1 MQNYKSPTDES
12 LKKAS
17 GDSDVHGYIPTKCD
31 LKCHKCRHQGT
42 CMINKEIYR
51 YEVARKLRLR
61 GELDLEGYREL
72 ASGYSRLRRK
82 ILGLT
87 SDNNLINDVLK
98 FLRVMRFSNEVA
110 GLYLTDYLD
119 EVRVV

>member
-1 MQNYKSPTDES
+1 
-12 LKKAS
+12 
-17 GDSDVHGYIPTKCD
+17 
-31 LKCHKCRHQGT
+31 
-42 CMINKEIYR
+42 MINKEIYR